1 MQLSELDPR
10 VGEHRF
16 QADREKWVMS
26 LAPRRPA
33 LGAQQAEQ
41 AFLLPVLC
49 TDFQA
54 GRVTLVP
61 GGCTPDPRDME
72 GEEVLLLASAQ

>member
-1 MQLSELDPR
+1 
-10 VGEHRF
+10 
-16 QADREKWVMS
+16 MS

-61 GGCTPDPRDME
+61 GGC
-72 GEEVLLLASAQ
+72 LLGMAFPSSRHSLVGKVPTS